1 MNLTFES
8 LDDAAVTRDPLV
20 VLSCGHAF
28 CTSTLDGHM
37 GMSSLYQQAQSPPPP
52 SPPAAGAA
60 AAGALGAAGSGG
72 VALACASRD
81 IDEVLVQWVEA
92 LPRDDFPTPKGCP
105 VCRHPIHGV
114 YRYGR
119 LLGLSAAGLMERK
132 HVEACR

>member
-1 MNLTFES
+1 MNVTFDS
-8 LDDAAVTRDPLV
+8 LDDAAVSQDPLV

-37 GMSSLYQQAQSPPPP
+37 EMSSLYREELSAGGADAGT
-52 SPPAAGAA
+52 AADADA
-60 AAGALGAAGSGG
+60 DPL
-72 VALACASRD
+72 RKW
-81 IDEVLVQWVEA
+81 VQA

-105 VCRHPIHGV
+105 VCRQPIHGV

-132 HVEACR
+132 HVDACR